1 LIAFAAGVSY
11 FTIVPRWPDLRDA
24 GHWNVG
30 LAAVG
35 FVVTLLALVP
45 DPRPGRG
52 RWPRL
57 FGVGLAALS
66 AAFLAFYVYYLSYQ
80 MPPAERALAV
90 GEEAPLLRLRDQEGR
105 ERSLEEWRGRAV
117 VLVFFRGHW

>member
-1 LIAFAAGVSY
+1 
-11 FTIVPRWPDLRDA
+11 
-24 GHWNVG
+24 
-30 LAAVG
+30 
-35 FVVTLLALVP
+35 
-45 DPRPGRG
+45 
-52 RWPRL
+52 
-57 FGVGLAALS
+57 
-66 AAFLAFYVYYLSYQ
+66 